1 MQVRKFEARTMKE
14 ALEMVKAQLGP
25 DAIILSARDNAKT
38 HGLIGQGSVEITAA
52 ISENTLRKKQYAES
66 KMNATTKAQLDRSPA
81 RVQKQVINNFVEQ
94 YHASQVV
101 AEKHVAPE
109 GRQIGQPRGPTQQRY
124 IDINDE
130 VDGMMSNA
138 ANERIKNAAQKAWN
152 AMQAHGGW
160 MEDELPQAPQQSS
173 AALQQ
178 SAARPPLT
186 QVNLEN
192 GEIRALK
199 GEIESLKTILSQ
211 FQSMPQSFVSQHPG
225 AQYGLTFDVA
235 PMYEKLV
242 QAGIAE
248 DIAAELLVKAQN
260 TMTPVKLKNKSLV
273 DAWVARQILD
283 TTLVSGEKNTAKIH
297 AFVGPSGSGKTSTL
311 VKMASHFVIKEG
323 KRIAI
328 LSCDTFKV
336 GSCDQMRTYAQILN
350 VPFGIIRTQGDWEKA
365 LAVLAGYDHIL
376 VDYPGMSLKNLDEI
390 SIVRNLLP
398 QQQLGCQV
406 HLVLSCVSKDSDL
419 TEIGKRYKVADYSD
433 VIFTCLD
440 ESIQHGNVYN
450 FMTRFGKPVHSFG
463 IGSRVPEDFEVAT
476 KERVLDLIFK
486 LTKVK
491 KD

>member
-25 DAIILSARDNAKT
+25 DAIILSAKDNAKT
-38 HGLIGQGSVEITAA
+38 HGLVGQGSVEITAA
-52 ISENTLRKKQYAES
+52 ISETTLRKKQYAES
-66 KMNATTKAQLDRSPA
+66 KMNAATKAQMDRTPA
-81 RVQKQVINNFVEQ
+81 RVQKQIINNFVDRYQ
-94 YHASQVV
+94 ASAQQVAAQQQERPV
-101 AEKHVAPE
+101 VQQSA
-109 GRQIGQPRGPTQQRY
+109 PRGPTQQRY

-130 VDGMMSNA
+130 VDGLVLTA
-138 ANERIKNAAQKAWN
+138 AQERIKNAAQKAWN

-160 MEDELPQAPQQSS
+160 MEDETEVPQTAPVRQQT
-173 AALQQ
+173 QQ
-178 SAARPPLT
+178 AQPPLT
-186 QVNLEN
+186 QTNLEN

-199 GEIESLKTILSQ
+199 GEIESLKQILSQ

-225 AQYGLTFDVA
+225 AQYGLSFDVA
-235 PMYEKLV
+235 PMFEKLV

-248 DIAAELLVKAQN
+248 DIAGELLNKAQS

-283 TTLVSGEKNTAKIH
+283 STLVASDKNAKVH

-328 LSCDTFKV
+328 LSCDTLKV
-336 GSCDQMRTYAQILN
+336 GSCDQMRIYAQILN
-350 VPFGIIRTQGDWEKA
+350 VPFGVIRTQGDWDKA
-365 LAVLAGYDHIL
+365 LAALAGYDHIL
-376 VDYPGMSLKNLDEI
+376 VDFPGMSLKNMEEI
-390 SIVRNLLP
+390 SAIKSLLP
-398 QQQLGCQV
+398 QQQVGCQV
-406 HLVLSCVSKDSDL
+406 HLVLSCVAKDSDL
-419 TEIGKRYKVADYSD
+419 TEIGKRYRVADYSD

-486 LTKVK
+486 LTKMK

>member
-52 ISENTLRKKQYAES
+52 ISETTLRKKQYAES

-81 RVQKQVINNFVEQ
+81 RVQKQIINNFVEQ

-101 AEKHVAPE
+101 AAPAV
-109 GRQIGQPRGPTQQRY
+109 RQETQPRGPTQQRY

-130 VDGMMSNA
+130 VDGMVSNA
-138 ANERIKNAAQKAWN
+138 AHERIKNAAQKAWN

-160 MEDELPQAPQQSS
+160 MEDDFTQAPPPSPQAP
-173 AALQQ
+173 
-178 SAARPPLT
+178 LT
-186 QVNLEN
+186 SVNLEN

-248 DIAAELLVKAQN
+248 DIAAELLIKAQN

-283 TTLVSGEKNTAKIH
+283 TTLVSGEKTNAKVH

-365 LAVLAGYDHIL
+365 LAMLAGYDHIL
-376 VDYPGMSLKNLDEI
+376 VDYPGMSLKNLEEI
-390 SIVRNLLP
+390 SAIRNLLP

-406 HLVLSCVSKDSDL
+406 HLVLSCVAKDSDL

>member
-25 DAIILSARDNAKT
+25 DAIILSAKDNAKN
-38 HGLIGQGSVEITAA
+38 HGLVGQGSVEITAA
-52 ISENTLRKKQYAES
+52 ISETTLRNKQYAES
-66 KMNATTKAQLDRSPA
+66 KMNAATRAQMDRTPA
-81 RVQKQVINNFVEQ
+81 RVQKQIINNFVEK
-94 YHASQVV
+94 YHAANQPAPVPV
-101 AEKHVAPE
+101 LQEKSV
-109 GRQIGQPRGPTQQRY
+109 PRGPTQKRY
-124 IDINDE
+124 IEINDE
-130 VDGMMSNA
+130 IDGMSL

-160 MEDELPQAPQQSS
+160 MEDDQEQGAAQRQAPQAPVQNPDS
-173 AALQQ
+173 
-178 SAARPPLT
+178 
-186 QVNLEN
+186 

-199 GEIESLKTILSQ
+199 GEIESLKQILNH
-211 FQSMPQSFVSQHPG
+211 FQTMPQSFVGQHPG
-225 AQYGLTFDVA
+225 AQYGLHFDVA
-235 PMYEKLV
+235 PMFEKLI
-242 QAGIAE
+242 QAGVSE
-248 DIAAELLVKAQN
+248 EIAAELLTKAQN
-260 TMTPVKLKNKSLV
+260 TMTPIKLKNKSLV

-283 TTLVSGEKNTAKIH
+283 TTHVSGERANAKIQ

-336 GSCDQMRTYAQILN
+336 GSCDQMRIYAQILN
-350 VPFGIIRTQGDWEKA
+350 VPFGIIRSQGDWDKA
-365 LAVLAGYDHIL
+365 LAALASYDHIL
-376 VDYPGMSLKNLDEI
+376 VDFPGMSLKNMDEI
-390 SIVRNLLP
+390 SAMKSLLP
-398 QQQLGCQV
+398 QQQIACQT
-406 HLVLSCVSKDSDL
+406 HLVLSCVAKDSDL

-463 IGSRVPEDFEVAT
+463 VGSRVPEDFEIAT

>member
-52 ISENTLRKKQYAES
+52 ISETTLRKKQYAES

-81 RVQKQVINNFVEQ
+81 RVQKQIINNFVEQ

-101 AEKHVAPE
+101 AAPAVRRE
-109 GRQIGQPRGPTQQRY
+109 ALGPQGRQDIQTRGPTQQRY

-130 VDGMMSNA
+130 VDGMVSNA
-138 ANERIKNAAQKAWN
+138 AHERIKNAAQKAWN

-160 MEDELPQAPQQSS
+160 MEDDFTQTPPPSPQAP
-173 AALQQ
+173 
-178 SAARPPLT
+178 LT
-186 QVNLEN
+186 AVNLEN

-248 DIAAELLVKAQN
+248 DIAAELLIKAQN

-283 TTLVSGEKNTAKIH
+283 TTLVSGEKTNAKVH

-365 LAVLAGYDHIL
+365 LAMLAGYDHIL
-376 VDYPGMSLKNLDEI
+376 VDYPGMSLKNLEEI
-390 SIVRNLLP
+390 SAIRNLLP

-406 HLVLSCVSKDSDL
+406 HLVLSCVAKDSDL